1 MPKMPPKSNQPY
13 KEDRSLWPS
22 YTGEARARKAAV
34 PKDAKSQ
41 AAFRKVLHEHM
52 ECMYVANKAV
62 FAAERAKQDAE
73 IAAGTRPPRVVR
85 VMQSP
90 SPTEQGKGKGKA
102 ERREVAE
109 AKAKKEA
116 QDKERENR
124 FVRRD
129 DKRIERTMRA
139 LGSFDVNPE

>member
-22 YTGEARARKAAV
+22 YTAEARASKAAV

-73 IAAGTRPPRVVR
+73 IAAGTHPPRIVR

-109 AKAKKEA
+109 AKAKRK
-116 QDKERENR
+116 
-124 FVRRD
+124 RRTRRG
-129 DKRIERTMRA
+129 RIG
-139 LGSFDVNPE
+139 L